1 MLLSKVPSR
10 LQALPDKINNDRLYR
25 VPTGNAIKKR
35 YETYFLGPGELDGS
49 LVELADAMMD
59 KAMFEG
65 PKLGA
70 SELAEAV
77 KNTYFAKR

>member
-1 MLLSKVPSR
+1 MLLSKVPSQ
-10 LQALPDKINNDRLYR
+10 LQALSDKINNDRLYR

-35 YETYFLGPGELDGS
+35 YETYFLGPGELEGS

-65 PKLGA
+65 PKLGP